1 MSGLSESDWNEL
13 SAAIDGDGAAEPSPA
28 EPAAPEVQAQTVSE
42 QTAPDASEATVA
54 VEPEAEPEPDPR
66 IAELAAR
73 EAALAERER
82 AEAQQKAEA
91 AARYAAWQEQEAEK
105 QSNAHYRQLVEES
118 GQEVADQY
126 LAIKRFDVQR
136 RRDAEQ
142 RADGSERGLTA
153 TAIAAEYVL
162 GQERFQQIMEL
173 AGHLL
178 TYGDADAMQN
188 ALRQERQRIDQDSAE
203 KAELQR
209 TITELRAHIAAK
221 ERPAA
226 ADAVDRGAAGP
237 GSGTRLEDAPDFDTF
252 FSQLVQGAA

>member
-1 MSGLSESDWNEL
+1 MAGLSDTDWESL
-13 SAAIDGDGAAEPSPA
+13 VAVIDGEPAAEPSPA
-28 EPAAPEVQAQTVSE
+28 EPEAPQAQAQTDTE
-42 QTAPDASEATVA
+42 EPAPDASDADVAAEPA
-54 VEPEAEPEPDPR
+54 VEEPDPR
-66 IAELAAR
+66 QAELDAR

-91 AARYAAWQEQEAEK
+91 AARYAAWQEQQAEK
-105 QSNAHYRQLVEES
+105 RSNEHYQQLADEY
-118 GQEVADQY
+118 GKEVADQY
-126 LAIKRFDVQR
+126 LEIKRFDVQR
-136 RRDAEQ
+136 RREAEQ

-203 KAELQR
+203 KAAMQK
-209 TITELRAHIAAK
+209 TIMELRAQIEAR

-237 GSGTRLEDAPDFDTF
+237 GTGARLQDATDFNDF
-252 FSQLVQGAA
+252 FELLTQGAA

>member
-1 MSGLSESDWNEL
+1 MSGLSDSAWDEL
-13 SAAIDGDGAAEPSPA
+13 AAAIDGDVVAEPSPA
-28 EPAAPEVQAQTVSE
+28 EPAAPEADAQTATD
-42 QTAPDASEATVA
+42 QTAPDVSEADVA
-54 VEPEAEPEPDPR
+54 AEPVVEGADPR
-66 IAELAAR
+66 SVELDAR

-91 AARYAAWQEQEAEK
+91 AARYAAWQEQQAEK
-105 QSNAHYRQLVEES
+105 RSNEHYQQLADEY
-118 GQEVADQY
+118 GKEVADQY
-126 LAIKRFDVQR
+126 LEIKRFDVQR
-136 RRDAEQ
+136 RREAEQ

-162 GQERFQQIMEL
+162 GQEKFQQIMEL

-188 ALRQERQRIDQDSAE
+188 ALRQERQRIDRDSAE
-203 KAELQR
+203 KAALQK
-209 TITELRAHIAAK
+209 TIMELRAQIEAK
-221 ERPAA
+221 GRPAE

-252 FSQLVQGAA
+252 FSQLIQGAA

>member
-1 MSGLSESDWNEL
+1 MSALSETAWEEL
-13 SAAIDGDGAAEPSPA
+13 AAAIDGDVVAEPSPA
-28 EPAAPEVQAQTVSE
+28 EPAAPEAHAQTVSE
-42 QTAPDASEATVA
+42 QPAPDESEADVA
-54 VEPEAEPEPDPR
+54 AEPDAEEPDPR

-162 GQERFQQIMEL
+162 GAEKFQQIMDL

-178 TYGDADAMQN
+178 TYGDATAMQN
-188 ALRQERQRIDQDSAE
+188 ALAQERQRIDRDSAE
-203 KAELQR
+203 KAAMQR
-209 TITELRAHIAAK
+209 TIMELRAQIEAK
-221 ERPAA
+221 GRPAE

>member
-42 QTAPDASEATVA
+42 QTAPDASEADVA
-54 VEPEAEPEPDPR
+54 AEPDAEEPDPR

-162 GQERFQQIMEL
+162 GQEKFQQIMDL

-178 TYGDADAMQN
+178 TYGDATAMQN
-188 ALRQERQRIDQDSAE
+188 ALAQERQRIDQDSAE
-203 KAELQR
+203 KAAMQK
-209 TITELRAHIAAK
+209 TIMELRAQIEAR

>member
-1 MSGLSESDWNEL
+1 MTGLSESDWNEL

-42 QTAPDASEATVA
+42 QTAPDASEADVA
-54 VEPEAEPEPDPR
+54 AEPDAEEPDPR

-162 GQERFQQIMEL
+162 GQEKFQQIMDL

-178 TYGDADAMQN
+178 TYGDATAMQN
-188 ALRQERQRIDQDSAE
+188 ALAQERQRIDQDSAE
-203 KAELQR
+203 KAAMQK
-209 TITELRAHIAAK
+209 TIMELRAQIEAR

>member
-1 MSGLSESDWNEL
+1 MSALSETAWEEL
-13 SAAIDGDGAAEPSPA
+13 AAAIDGDVVAEPSPA
-28 EPAAPEVQAQTVSE
+28 EPAAPEAHAQTVSE
-42 QTAPDASEATVA
+42 QPAPDESEADVA
-54 VEPEAEPEPDPR
+54 AEPDAEEPDPR

-162 GQERFQQIMEL
+162 GAEKFQQIMDL

-178 TYGDADAMQN
+178 TYGDATAMQN
-188 ALRQERQRIDQDSAE
+188 ALAQERQRIDRDSAE
-203 KAELQR
+203 KAALQK
-209 TITELRAHIAAK
+209 TIMELRAQIEAK
-221 ERPAA
+221 GRPAE

>member
-1 MSGLSESDWNEL
+1 MSGLSDSAWDEL
-13 SAAIDGDGAAEPSPA
+13 AAAIDGDVVAEPSPA
-28 EPAAPEVQAQTVSE
+28 EPAAPEAQAQTVSE
-42 QTAPDASEATVA
+42 QPAPDVSEAAVA
-54 VEPEAEPEPDPR
+54 AEPDAEEPDPR

-162 GQERFQQIMEL
+162 GAEKFQQIMEL

-203 KAELQR
+203 KAAMQK
-209 TITELRAHIAAK
+209 TIMELRAQIEAK
-221 ERPAA
+221 GRPAE

-252 FSQLVQGAA
+252 FSQLIQGAA

>member
-1 MSGLSESDWNEL
+1 MSALSETAWEEL
-13 SAAIDGDGAAEPSPA
+13 AAAIDGDVVAEPSPA

-42 QTAPDASEATVA
+42 QTAPDESEAAVA
-54 VEPEAEPEPDPR
+54 AEPVVEEADPR
-66 IAELAAR
+66 SVELEAR

-162 GQERFQQIMEL
+162 GAEKFQQIMDL

-178 TYGDADAMQN
+178 TYGDATAMQN
-188 ALRQERQRIDQDSAE
+188 ALAQERQRIDRDSAE
-203 KAELQR
+203 KAALQK
-209 TITELRAHIAAK
+209 TIMELRAQIEAR

>member
-1 MSGLSESDWNEL
+1 M
-13 SAAIDGDGAAEPSPA
+13 AAEPDA
-28 EPAAPEVQAQTVSE
+28 E
-42 QTAPDASEATVA
+42 
-54 VEPEAEPEPDPR
+54 EPDPR

-162 GQERFQQIMEL
+162 GQEKFQQIMDL

-178 TYGDADAMQN
+178 TYGDATAMQN
-188 ALRQERQRIDQDSAE
+188 ALAQERQRIDQDSAE
-203 KAELQR
+203 KAAMQK
-209 TITELRAHIAAK
+209 TIMELRAQIEAR

>member
-1 MSGLSESDWNEL
+1 MSGLSDSAWDEL
-13 SAAIDGDGAAEPSPA
+13 AAAIDGDVVAEPSPA
-28 EPAAPEVQAQTVSE
+28 EPAAPEADAQTATD
-42 QTAPDASEATVA
+42 QTAPDVSEADVA
-54 VEPEAEPEPDPR
+54 AEPVVEGADPR
-66 IAELAAR
+66 SVELDAR

-105 QSNAHYRQLVEES
+105 QSSAHYRQLVEES

-162 GQERFQQIMEL
+162 GQEKFQQIMDL

-178 TYGDADAMQN
+178 TYGDATAMQN
-188 ALRQERQRIDQDSAE
+188 ALAQERQRIDRESAE
-203 KAELQR
+203 KAALQK
-209 TITELRAHIAAK
+209 TIMELRAQIEAK
-221 ERPAA
+221 GRPAE

-252 FSQLVQGAA
+252 FSQLIQGAA